1 MQHRIGVTLTAS
13 IALCGLLFAA
23 SPAQAAELSQTE
35 TVATVSVSSAIS
47 AASTTGADAGTSATA
62 PHPVAPALSDNAPTL
77 SSGTAG
83 QGGGATD
90 PTPGGADE
98 GGDTPAPE
106 PAGIDPGGETTT
118 PPTTPPAEEPTP
130 TVEPTEP
137 PSEQAGPGES
147 EGPGEPTIDPETS
160 APGPSAPVPT
170 DSGQPS
176 APVETGGT
184 DVSEESPSGTGKAPS
199 NEKDPADEKDP
210 RPIPNEP
217 APPVFEP
224 DFESIEVPDG
234 FEDWSPTE
242 QDYWLLEE
250 IAGQVDD
257 YLTENMD
264 HIDSED
270 FRSAVER
277 IAALIEA
284 GNDEGLQ
291 SFFESEFG
299 AQYAYLLP
307 WVLVGLLEDGVLDED
322 EVHEVIAETP
332 GGSTGSGAKPGEPQ
346 APGTKPEGPE
356 GFETPP
362 ALVPVG
368 PGADVVAAGSVEG
381 AADAS
386 ADSRSRQLA
395 ATGTD
400 TVVRAGAAGLA
411 LLIAGGLLIRLGS
424 RRHRAR

>member
-13 IALCGLLFAA
+13 VALCGLLFAA

-47 AASTTGADAGTSATA
+47 AASTTGTDPGTSETT
-62 PHPVAPALSDNAPTL
+62 PHPVAPALSDAAPTL
-77 SSGTAG
+77 TSGTAG
-83 QGGGATD
+83 QGGAATD

-98 GGDTPAPE
+98 AGDTPAPG
-106 PAGIDPGGETTT
+106 PAGIDPDGETTT
-118 PPTTPPAEEPTP
+118 PPTTPPTEEPAP
-130 TVEPTEP
+130 SVEPTEP

-147 EGPGEPTIDPETS
+147 EVPGEPTTDPETS
-160 APGPSAPVPT
+160 APGPPAPGPSAPVPT
-170 DSGQPS
+170 ESGQPT

-184 DVSEESPSGTGKAPS
+184 DVSEESPSGTVKAPS

-210 RPIPNEP
+210 SPIPNEP

-257 YLTENMD
+257 YLAENMD

-270 FRSAVER
+270 FWSAVER

-284 GNDEGLQ
+284 GNDEDLQ

-332 GGSTGSGAKPGEPQ
+332 GGSPGSGAKPGEPQ
-346 APGTKPEGPE
+346 APGTKPKGPE

-362 ALVPVG
+362 ALVP
-368 PGADVVAAGSVEG
+368 
-381 AADAS
+381 DAS

>member
-47 AASTTGADAGTSATA
+47 AESTTGADAGTSATA
-62 PHPVAPALSDNAPTL
+62 PHPVAPALSDAAPTL
-77 SSGTAG
+77 TSGTAG
-83 QGGGATD
+83 QGGAAAD

-98 GGDTPAPE
+98 GGDTSAPE
-106 PAGIDPGGETTT
+106 LAGIDPGDETTT
-118 PPTTPPAEEPTP
+118 PPTTPPTEEPTP
-130 TVEPTEP
+130 SVEPTEP
-137 PSEQAGPGES
+137 PSEQAGPVES
-147 EGPGEPTIDPETS
+147 EGPGEPTTDPETS

-170 DSGQPS
+170 DSAQPT
-176 APVETGGT
+176 APEQTEPPTSEATPEDPQPDGESSQGPAGGEAPPTEDVRTPVDDTVETVETPEGFDDWT
-184 DVSEESPSGTGKAPS
+184 E
-199 NEKDPADEKDP
+199 DERYEWFAEQVAQHIDENWDELQNDDGFQ
-210 RPIPNEP
+210 RVVGAIE
-217 APPVFEP
+217 AFILEG
-224 DFESIEVPDG
+224 DFEG
-234 FEDWSPTE
+234 
-242 QDYWLLEE
+242 LE
-250 IAGQVDD
+250 AFLMQ
-257 YLTENMD
+257 
-264 HIDSED
+264 
-270 FRSAVER
+270 
-277 IAALIEA
+277 
-284 GNDEGLQ
+284 
-291 SFFESEFG
+291 EFG
-299 AQYAYLLP
+299 EDYGFGLGVFD
-307 WVLVGLLEDGVLDED
+307 WVLVGLIEDGSLDED
-322 EVHEVIAETP
+322 AGDEAIEELPTD
-332 GGSTGSGAKPGEPQ
+332 PQ